1 MSILD
6 QAAGTFFAEAKEM
19 LAQME
24 DCLLRLEADPGD
36 RETLDSLFRSA
47 HTIKGSA
54 GLFGFDRV
62 VSFTHEVETVLDQ
75 VRDGTV
81 GLSAPMVA
89 LLLRC
94 ADMIGV
100 LIGQVESPSTDVGD
114 DAPREAEALALV
126 DELKA
131 ARGDAGTPAPA
142 AHAPVGAGTMDVGAP
157 GDAPAEPV
165 SGAWHVSVRFSHD
178 VFRNGMDP
186 LAFIRY
192 LGTLGDI
199 EHVATVDDAIPQQP
213 EFDAESCYLGFEIR
227 LATAASRSAI
237 EEAFSFVRDD
247 CELRLVPP
255 GSRIDAYLALIDA
268 LPEAHERLGEIL
280 VACGAVT
287 RAELDR
293 ALAVQ
298 SQAAANAIA
307 VEPIGTLLVRDTGV
321 PQRVVEAAAG
331 KQGKAR
337 ETRAEESRLL
347 RISADKL
354 DGLINLV
361 GELVI
366 AGAGANLLAQ
376 RAKDRPLTEATQT
389 VLRLV
394 EDIRNSALQ
403 LRMVQIGETFT
414 RFRRV
419 VHDVSQSLG
428 KHIELSI
435 SGADTELDKSVV
447 ERIGDPLMHLV
458 RNALDHGIELPEDRL
473 AAGKPATA
481 KVSLN
486 AFHDSGS
493 IVIEVTD
500 DGRGLDRDRILRKAM
515 ERGLVEA
522 GASLTDAEVMNLV
535 FEAGFS
541 TAEQVTDL
549 SGRGVGMDVVRRNI
563 EALRG
568 SVSLSSRIGEGTRV
582 TIRLPLTL
590 AIIDGFLVDVAGGSY
605 VLPLDLVRECVDLRP
620 DCAERIGDD
629 AVGCIDLHGEVL
641 PVVHLAAWFGRPTAR
656 SSRRSVVVVR
666 FGEQRAGLVVDRL
679 LGEFQTVIK
688 PLGKLFAQLKGI
700 GGSTILGSG
709 EVALILDVPS
719 LVASAE
725 RGAAALLGR
734 QAHAA
739 PRNGTFEASQSH
751 ESPQEQPAA
760 QYAAGH

>member
-1 MSILD
+1 MNILD
-6 QAAGTFFAEAKEM
+6 QAAGTFFAEVREM

-24 DCLLRLEADPGD
+24 DCLLRLEADPDD
-36 RETLDSLFRSA
+36 RDTLDALFRSA

-54 GLFGFDRV
+54 GLFGFDQV

-75 VRDGTV
+75 VREGTV
-81 GLSAPMVA
+81 DLSAPMVA

-100 LIGQVESPSTDVGD
+100 LIGRLESPSSYAGEDTG
-114 DAPREAEALALV
+114 REAEALALV
-126 DELKA
+126 GELKA

-142 AHAPVGAGTMDVGAP
+142 PNAPVGTSTPDA
-157 GDAPAEPV
+157 GDAPTDPV
-165 SGAWHVSVRFSHD
+165 CGAWHVSVRFGRD
-178 VFRNGMDP
+178 MFRNGMDP

-199 EHVATVDDAIPQQP
+199 EHVETVDDAIPEKP
-213 EFDAESCYLGFEIR
+213 DFDAESCYLGFEIR

-255 GSRIDAYLALIDA
+255 GSRIDAYLALIDQ
-268 LPEAHERLGEIL
+268 LPEAYERLGAIL

-287 RAELDR
+287 PGELER
-293 ALAVQ
+293 ALAL
-298 SQAAANAIA
+298 QAQGATQAKP
-307 VEPIGTLLVRDTGV
+307 VEPIGSLLVRETGV
-321 PQRVVEAAAG
+321 PRRVVDAAIG

-347 RISADKL
+347 RISSDKL

-403 LRMVQIGETFT
+403 LRMVQINETFT

-435 SGADTELDKSVV
+435 SGAETELDKSVV

-458 RNALDHGIELPEDRL
+458 RNALDHGIEMPEDRV

-500 DGRGLDRDRILRKAM
+500 DGRGLDRDRILRKAI

-522 GASLTDAEVMNLV
+522 GTPLTDAEVMNLV

-568 SVSLSSRIGEGTRV
+568 TVSLASRLGEGTRV

-620 DCAERIGDD
+620 DCAEQIGDA

-641 PVVHLAAWFGRPTAR
+641 PVVHLAAWFGRPRTESR
-656 SSRRSVVVVR
+656 RRSVVVVQ

-719 LVASAE
+719 LVASAA
-725 RGAAALLGR
+725 RGA
-734 QAHAA
+734 
-739 PRNGTFEASQSH
+739 
-751 ESPQEQPAA
+751 AA
-760 QYAAGH
+760 QYAAGR